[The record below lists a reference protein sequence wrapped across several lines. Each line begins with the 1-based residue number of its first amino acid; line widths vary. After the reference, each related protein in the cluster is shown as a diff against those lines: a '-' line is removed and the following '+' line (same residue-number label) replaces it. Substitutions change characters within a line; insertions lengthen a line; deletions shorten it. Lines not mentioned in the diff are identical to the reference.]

1 MQLMAISLAC
11 AAAAAALM
19 CRPGASHAADPASI
33 AVGDVAPIAP
43 DWPSFVA
50 EDEGFYRKAGVAPKV
65 TYVGNVANTVQ
76 QLVGGSFGIAVSTFD
91 TAIRAMAKG
100 SDAVMIGALVMK
112 YPYSIMSAADIKN
125 AADMKGKTV
134 VLPFAK
140 DLLTFVWNQWVK
152 SQGVEPSSID
162 QIYDGA
168 TPNRF
173 AALSAHR
180 AQAALLSQP
189 FDFRA
194 AADGYHKL
202 LDVGAYAKQYG
213 FLVILST
220 PAWLKTHG
228 NEARGYLA
236 ALSQSVDWLY
246 DENNRDTA
254 IKILAAH
261 SKLAPQYATQTY
273 DYYIKDLKPFSR
285 HLAIAPGVV
294 DSTVNTLVHVGDI
307 TPSEIH
313 QSKIIDT
320 AYLPK

>member
-1 MQLMAISLAC
+1 MRLTAMSLAC
-11 AAAAAALM
+11 AAAAAALA
-19 CRPGASHAADPASI
+19 CCPRPSYAADPASI
-33 AVGDVAPIAP
+33 EVGDVAPIAP

-100 SDAVMIGALVMK
+100 SDAVMIGALVMR
-112 YPYSIMSAADIKN
+112 YPYSIMSDADIKS
-125 AADMKGKTV
+125 AADMKGKIV

-140 DLLTFVWNQWVK
+140 DLLTLVWNQWVK
-152 SQGVEPSSID
+152 SQGVTPTTID

-202 LDVGAYAKQYG
+202 LDVGTYAKQYG

-246 DENNRDTA
+246 DENNRGAA
-254 IKILAAH
+254 IKTLAAH
-261 SKLAPQYATQTY
+261 TKLAPQYATQTY
-273 DYYIKDLKPFSR
+273 DYYVKELRPFSR

-294 DSTVNTLVHVGDI
+294 DSTVNTLVQIGDI
-307 TPSEIH
+307 KPSEI
-313 QSKIIDT
+313 QPSKIIDT

>member
-1 MQLMAISLAC
+1 MRFMAICLAS
-11 AAAAAALM
+11 AAATAALL
-19 CRPGASHAADPASI
+19 CGPSASRAADPASLE
-33 AVGDVAPIAP
+33 VGDVAPIAP

-91 TAIRAMAKG
+91 TAIRATAKG
-100 SDAVMIGALVMK
+100 SDAVMIGALVSK
-112 YPYSIMSAADIKN
+112 YPYSIMSDADIKG
-125 AADMKGKTV
+125 AADMKGKIV

-152 SQGVEPSSID
+152 SQGVEPGSID

-194 AADGYHKL
+194 AADGDHKL

-228 NEARGYLA
+228 KEARGYLA
-236 ALSQSVDWLY
+236 ALSDGVDWLY
-246 DENNRDTA
+246 DGNNRDAA

-261 SKLAPQYATQTY
+261 TKLAPQYATQTY
-273 DYYIKDLKPFSR
+273 DYYIKELKPFSP
-285 HLAIAPGVV
+285 HLLIGPRVV
-294 DSTVNTLVHVGDI
+294 DNTVNTLVQIGDI
-307 TPSEIH
+307 KQSEI
-313 QSKIIDT
+313 QLSKIIDT
-320 AYLPK
+320 SYLPK